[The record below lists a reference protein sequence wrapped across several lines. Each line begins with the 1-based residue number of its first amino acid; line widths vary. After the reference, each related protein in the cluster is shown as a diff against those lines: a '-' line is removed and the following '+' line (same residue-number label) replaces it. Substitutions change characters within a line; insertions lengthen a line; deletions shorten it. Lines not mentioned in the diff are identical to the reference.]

1 MNEALL
7 LMGCV
12 ILLCTLMGRY
22 LDRLAV
28 PSLLIFIALGMCF
41 GENGLLRIPFDDYD
55 AANVICSASLIFIM
69 FYGGFGTNL
78 NAARPVVVQSVVL
91 STLGVAGTAGAVAAF
106 AHLVLGLPWVESFL
120 IGSVISSTDAASVF
134 NILRSKKLALKYHT
148 DSLLEIESGSND
160 PISYMLTTVAVGI
173 MGGQDVFIPLLLVQ
187 QIAIGALGGLLL
199 GKLAIWSLRRG
210 MFPSEQSQTIFVFAV
225 VILSYALPT
234 VLGGNGYL
242 SSYLCGIYMG
252 STKLPQKRNLVHFF
266 DVVTDVAQVL
276 IFFLLG
282 LLVTPVELPSVLLP
296 ALAIMVFLT
305 FLARPAVVSVLM
317 LPFRPSPAQV
327 GVVSWAGLRG
337 VASIVFA
344 IMAVLQGA
352 ETRYN
357 LFNLVFCIVLLSISL
372 QGSLLPR
379 VSAKLSM
386 IDHTADV
393 SKTFNDYQEESDI
406 DFIKIHLDKNHP
418 WNGKTL
424 RELPLPSD
432 LLVVMIARKEETIVP
447 NGSTVLL
454 PGDLLVLA
462 ARAFE
467 DRENLSLQEIVV
479 EKGHKWVGRSLR
491 QIPTRSDT
499 LIVMVK
505 RGNETII
512 PGGSTI
518 LQAGD
523 TLVIAQSPRPLR
535 PPPDP
540 LSHFKSGKP
549 PSLRRGFPDL
559 FVQSAPFHRPFF
571 YVF

>member
-106 AHLVLGLPWVESFL
+106 AHLALGLPWVESFL

-379 VSAKLSM
+379 VSAKLHM

-432 LLVVMIARKEETIVP
+432 LLVAMIARKEETIVP

-499 LIVMVK
+499 LIVMIK

-523 TLVIAQSPRPLR
+523 TLVIAQS
-535 PPPDP
+535 
-540 LSHFKSGKP
+540 
-549 PSLRRGFPDL
+549 
-559 FVQSAPFHRPFF
+559 SAAPAP
-571 YVF
+571 VSA

>member
-91 STLGVAGTAGAVAAF
+91 STLGVAGTAGAVAVF

-148 DSLLEIESGSND
+148 DSLLEMESGSND

-305 FLARPAVVSVLM
+305 FLARPAVVSILM
-317 LPFRPSPAQV
+317 LPFRPSLAQV

-379 VSAKLSM
+379 VSAKLHM

-424 RELPLPSD
+424 KELPLPSD
-432 LLVVMIARKEETIVP
+432 LLVVMIARREETIVP

-523 TLVIAQSPRPLR
+523 TLVIAQS
-535 PPPDP
+535 
-540 LSHFKSGKP
+540 
-549 PSLRRGFPDL
+549 
-559 FVQSAPFHRPFF
+559 SAAPAPASA
-571 YVF
+571 

>member
-91 STLGVAGTAGAVAAF
+91 STLGVAGTAGAVAVF

-173 MGGQDVFIPLLLVQ
+173 MVGQDVFIPLLLVQ

-317 LPFRPSPAQV
+317 LPFRPSLAQV

-432 LLVVMIARKEETIVP
+432 LLVAMIARKEETIVP

-467 DRENLSLQEIVV
+467 DRENLFLQEIVV

-523 TLVIAQSPRPLR
+523 TLVIAQS
-535 PPPDP
+535 
-540 LSHFKSGKP
+540 
-549 PSLRRGFPDL
+549 
-559 FVQSAPFHRPFF
+559 SAAPAP
-571 YVF
+571 VSA

>member
-91 STLGVAGTAGAVAAF
+91 STLGVAGTAGAVAVF

-317 LPFRPSPAQV
+317 LPFRPSLAQV

-379 VSAKLSM
+379 VSAKLHM

-424 RELPLPSD
+424 KELPLPSD
-432 LLVVMIARKEETIVP
+432 LLVVMIARREETIVP

-467 DRENLSLQEIVV
+467 DRENLFLQEIVV

-499 LIVMVK
+499 LIVMIK

-523 TLVIAQSPRPLR
+523 TLVVAQS
-535 PPPDP
+535 
-540 LSHFKSGKP
+540 
-549 PSLRRGFPDL
+549 
-559 FVQSAPFHRPFF
+559 SAAPAP
-571 YVF
+571 VSA

>member
-91 STLGVAGTAGAVAAF
+91 STLGVAGTAGAVAVF

-317 LPFRPSPAQV
+317 LPFRPSLAQV

-379 VSAKLSM
+379 VSAKLHM

-424 RELPLPSD
+424 KELPLPSD
-432 LLVVMIARKEETIVP
+432 LLVVMIARREETIVP

-499 LIVMVK
+499 LIVMIK

-523 TLVIAQSPRPLR
+523 TLVIAQS
-535 PPPDP
+535 
-540 LSHFKSGKP
+540 
-549 PSLRRGFPDL
+549 
-559 FVQSAPFHRPFF
+559 SAAPAP
-571 YVF
+571 VSA

>member
-305 FLARPAVVSVLM
+305 FVARPAVVSVLM

-379 VSAKLSM
+379 VSAKLHM

-432 LLVVMIARKEETIVP
+432 LLVAMIARKEETIVP

-467 DRENLSLQEIVV
+467 DRENLFLQEIVV

-523 TLVIAQSPRPLR
+523 TLVIAQS
-535 PPPDP
+535 
-540 LSHFKSGKP
+540 
-549 PSLRRGFPDL
+549 
-559 FVQSAPFHRPFF
+559 SAAPAPASA
-571 YVF
+571 

>member
-379 VSAKLSM
+379 VSAKLHM

-432 LLVVMIARKEETIVP
+432 LLVVMIARREETIVP

-467 DRENLSLQEIVV
+467 DRENLFLQEIVV

-499 LIVMVK
+499 LIVMIK

-523 TLVIAQSPRPLR
+523 TLVIAQS
-535 PPPDP
+535 
-540 LSHFKSGKP
+540 
-549 PSLRRGFPDL
+549 
-559 FVQSAPFHRPFF
+559 SAAPAP
-571 YVF
+571 VSA

>member
-91 STLGVAGTAGAVAAF
+91 STLGVAGTAGAVAVF
-106 AHLVLGLPWVESFL
+106 AHLALGLPWVESFL

-305 FLARPAVVSVLM
+305 FAARPAVISVLM
-317 LPFRPSPAQV
+317 LPFRPSLAQV

-432 LLVVMIARKEETIVP
+432 LLVAMIARKEETIVP

-467 DRENLSLQEIVV
+467 DRENLFLQEIVV

-523 TLVIAQSPRPLR
+523 TLVIAQSAAAPAP
-535 PPPDP
+535 
-540 LSHFKSGKP
+540 
-549 PSLRRGFPDL
+549 
-559 FVQSAPFHRPFF
+559 VSA
-571 YVF
+571 

>member
-91 STLGVAGTAGAVAAF
+91 STLGVAGTAGAVAVF

-317 LPFRPSPAQV
+317 LPFRPSLAQV

-499 LIVMVK
+499 LIVMIK

-523 TLVIAQSPRPLR
+523 TLVIAQS
-535 PPPDP
+535 
-540 LSHFKSGKP
+540 
-549 PSLRRGFPDL
+549 
-559 FVQSAPFHRPFF
+559 SAAPAP
-571 YVF
+571 VSA

>member
-467 DRENLSLQEIVV
+467 DRENLFLQEIVV

-499 LIVMVK
+499 LIVMIK

-523 TLVIAQSPRPLR
+523 TLVIAQSAAAPAP
-535 PPPDP
+535 
-540 LSHFKSGKP
+540 
-549 PSLRRGFPDL
+549 
-559 FVQSAPFHRPFF
+559 VSA
-571 YVF
+571 

>member
-266 DVVTDVAQVL
+266 
-276 IFFLLG
+276 FLLG

-305 FLARPAVVSVLM
+305 FVARPAVVSVLM

-379 VSAKLSM
+379 VSAKLHM

-393 SKTFNDYQEESDI
+393 SKTFNDCRS
-406 DFIKIHLDKNHP
+406 P
-418 WNGKTL
+418 
-424 RELPLPSD
+424 P
-432 LLVVMIARKEETIVP
+432 
-447 NGSTVLL
+447 GS
-454 PGDLLVLA
+454 
-462 ARAFE
+462 R
-467 DRENLSLQEIVV
+467 
-479 EKGHKWVGRSLR
+479 
-491 QIPTRSDT
+491 
-499 LIVMVK
+499 
-505 RGNETII
+505 
-512 PGGSTI
+512 
-518 LQAGD
+518 
-523 TLVIAQSPRPLR
+523 
-535 PPPDP
+535 
-540 LSHFKSGKP
+540 
-549 PSLRRGFPDL
+549 
-559 FVQSAPFHRPFF
+559 
-571 YVF
+571 

>member
-305 FLARPAVVSVLM
+305 FVARPAVVSVLM

-379 VSAKLSM
+379 VSAKLHM

-432 LLVVMIARKEETIVP
+432 LLVAMIARKEETIVP

-467 DRENLSLQEIVV
+467 DRENLFLQEIVV

-499 LIVMVK
+499 LIVMIK

-523 TLVIAQSPRPLR
+523 TLVIAQS
-535 PPPDP
+535 
-540 LSHFKSGKP
+540 
-549 PSLRRGFPDL
+549 
-559 FVQSAPFHRPFF
+559 SAAPAP
-571 YVF
+571 VSA

>member
-91 STLGVAGTAGAVAAF
+91 STLGVAGTAGAVATF
-106 AHLVLGLPWVESFL
+106 AHLALGLPWVESFL

-305 FLARPAVVSVLM
+305 FVARPAVVSVLM

-379 VSAKLSM
+379 VSAKLHM

-424 RELPLPSD
+424 KELPLPSD
-432 LLVVMIARKEETIVP
+432 LLVVMIARREETIVP

-499 LIVMVK
+499 LIVMIK

-523 TLVIAQSPRPLR
+523 TLVIAQS
-535 PPPDP
+535 
-540 LSHFKSGKP
+540 
-549 PSLRRGFPDL
+549 
-559 FVQSAPFHRPFF
+559 SAAPAP
-571 YVF
+571 VSA

>member
-69 FYGGFGTNL
+69 FCGGFGTNL

-91 STLGVAGTAGAVAAF
+91 STLGVAGTAGAVADF

-317 LPFRPSPAQV
+317 LPFRPSLAQV

-379 VSAKLSM
+379 VSAKLHM

-424 RELPLPSD
+424 KELPLPSD
-432 LLVVMIARKEETIVP
+432 LLVVMIARREETIVP

-467 DRENLSLQEIVV
+467 DRENLFLQEIVV

-523 TLVIAQSPRPLR
+523 TLVIAQS
-535 PPPDP
+535 
-540 LSHFKSGKP
+540 
-549 PSLRRGFPDL
+549 
-559 FVQSAPFHRPFF
+559 SAAPAPASA
-571 YVF
+571 

>member
-199 GKLAIWSLRRG
+199 GKLATWSLRRG

-305 FLARPAVVSVLM
+305 FVARPAVVSVLM

-379 VSAKLSM
+379 VSAKLHM

-424 RELPLPSD
+424 EELPLPSD
-432 LLVVMIARKEETIVP
+432 LLVVMIARREETIVP

-499 LIVMVK
+499 LIVMIK

-523 TLVIAQSPRPLR
+523 TLVIAQSAAAPAP
-535 PPPDP
+535 
-540 LSHFKSGKP
+540 
-549 PSLRRGFPDL
+549 
-559 FVQSAPFHRPFF
+559 VSA
-571 YVF
+571 

>member
-305 FLARPAVVSVLM
+305 FVARPAVVSVLM

-379 VSAKLSM
+379 VSAKLHM

-432 LLVVMIARKEETIVP
+432 LLVAMIARKEETIVP

-467 DRENLSLQEIVV
+467 DRENLFLQEIVV

-523 TLVIAQSPRPLR
+523 TLVIAQS
-535 PPPDP
+535 
-540 LSHFKSGKP
+540 
-549 PSLRRGFPDL
+549 
-559 FVQSAPFHRPFF
+559 SAAPAP
-571 YVF
+571 VSA

>member
-1 MNEALL
+1 MDHVLL
-7 LMGCV
+7 LVGTV
-12 ILLCTLMGRY
+12 ILICILMNRWVEK
-22 LDRLAV
+22 LAV
-28 PSLLIFIALGMCF
+28 PSLLVFIALGMCF
-41 GENGLLRIPFDDYD
+41 GENGLLHIQFDDY
-55 AANVICSASLIFIM
+55 AAVNTICSVSLIFIM

-78 NAARPVVVQSVVL
+78 TAARPVAVQSVVL
-91 STLGVAGTAGAVAAF
+91 STLGVACTAGSVAVF
-106 AHLVLGLPWVESFL
+106 VHLVLKLSWAESLL

-379 VSAKLSM
+379 VSAKLHM

-424 RELPLPSD
+424 KELPLPSD
-432 LLVVMIARKEETIVP
+432 LLVVMIARREETIVP

-467 DRENLSLQEIVV
+467 DRENLFLQEIVV

-499 LIVMVK
+499 LIVMIK

-523 TLVIAQSPRPLR
+523 TLVIAQS
-535 PPPDP
+535 
-540 LSHFKSGKP
+540 
-549 PSLRRGFPDL
+549 
-559 FVQSAPFHRPFF
+559 SAAPAP
-571 YVF
+571 VSA

>member
-317 LPFRPSPAQV
+317 LPFRPSLAQV

-432 LLVVMIARKEETIVP
+432 LLVVMIARREETIVP

-523 TLVIAQSPRPLR
+523 TLVIAQS
-535 PPPDP
+535 
-540 LSHFKSGKP
+540 
-549 PSLRRGFPDL
+549 
-559 FVQSAPFHRPFF
+559 SAAPAP
-571 YVF
+571 VSA

>member
-317 LPFRPSPAQV
+317 LPFRPSLAQV

-379 VSAKLSM
+379 VSAKLHM

-424 RELPLPSD
+424 KELPLPSD
-432 LLVVMIARKEETIVP
+432 LLVVMIARREETIVP

-499 LIVMVK
+499 LIVMIK

-523 TLVIAQSPRPLR
+523 TLVIAQSAAAPAP
-535 PPPDP
+535 
-540 LSHFKSGKP
+540 
-549 PSLRRGFPDL
+549 
-559 FVQSAPFHRPFF
+559 VSA
-571 YVF
+571 

>member
-91 STLGVAGTAGAVAAF
+91 STLGVAGTAGAVAVF

-242 SSYLCGIYMG
+242 SSYLCGSYMG

-317 LPFRPSPAQV
+317 LPFRPSLAQV

-432 LLVVMIARKEETIVP
+432 LLVAMIARKEETIVP

-467 DRENLSLQEIVV
+467 DRENLFLQEIVV

-499 LIVMVK
+499 LIVMIK

-523 TLVIAQSPRPLR
+523 TLVIAQS
-535 PPPDP
+535 
-540 LSHFKSGKP
+540 
-549 PSLRRGFPDL
+549 
-559 FVQSAPFHRPFF
+559 SAAPAP
-571 YVF
+571 VSA

>member
-91 STLGVAGTAGAVAAF
+91 STLGVAGTAGAVATF
-106 AHLVLGLPWVESFL
+106 AHLALGLPWVESFL

-225 VILSYALPT
+225 VTLSYALPT

-305 FLARPAVVSVLM
+305 FAARPAVISVLM
-317 LPFRPSPAQV
+317 LPFRPSLAQV

-379 VSAKLSM
+379 VSAKLHM

-424 RELPLPSD
+424 KELPLPSD
-432 LLVVMIARKEETIVP
+432 LLVVMIARREETIVP

-499 LIVMVK
+499 LIVMIK

-523 TLVIAQSPRPLR
+523 TLVIAQS
-535 PPPDP
+535 
-540 LSHFKSGKP
+540 
-549 PSLRRGFPDL
+549 
-559 FVQSAPFHRPFF
+559 SAAPAP
-571 YVF
+571 VSA

>member
-379 VSAKLSM
+379 VSAKLHM

-424 RELPLPSD
+424 KELPLPSD
-432 LLVVMIARKEETIVP
+432 LLVAMIARKEETIVP

-467 DRENLSLQEIVV
+467 DRENLFLQEIVV

-523 TLVIAQSPRPLR
+523 TLVIAQSAAAPAP
-535 PPPDP
+535 
-540 LSHFKSGKP
+540 
-549 PSLRRGFPDL
+549 
-559 FVQSAPFHRPFF
+559 VSA
-571 YVF
+571 

>member
-91 STLGVAGTAGAVAAF
+91 STLGVAGTAGAVAVF

-305 FLARPAVVSVLM
+305 FVARPAVVSVLM
-317 LPFRPSPAQV
+317 LPFRPSLAQV

-379 VSAKLSM
+379 VSAKLHM

-424 RELPLPSD
+424 KELPLPSD
-432 LLVVMIARKEETIVP
+432 LLVVMIARREETIVP

-467 DRENLSLQEIVV
+467 DRENLFLQEIVV

-499 LIVMVK
+499 LIVMIK

-523 TLVIAQSPRPLR
+523 TLVIAQS
-535 PPPDP
+535 
-540 LSHFKSGKP
+540 
-549 PSLRRGFPDL
+549 
-559 FVQSAPFHRPFF
+559 SAAPAPASA
-571 YVF
+571 

>member
-305 FLARPAVVSVLM
+305 FAARPAVISVLM
-317 LPFRPSPAQV
+317 LPFRPSLAQV

-379 VSAKLSM
+379 VSAKLHM

-424 RELPLPSD
+424 KELPLPSD
-432 LLVVMIARKEETIVP
+432 LLVVMIARREETIVP

-467 DRENLSLQEIVV
+467 DRENLFLQEIVV

-523 TLVIAQSPRPLR
+523 TLVIAQS
-535 PPPDP
+535 
-540 LSHFKSGKP
+540 
-549 PSLRRGFPDL
+549 
-559 FVQSAPFHRPFF
+559 SAAPAP
-571 YVF
+571 VSA

>member
-317 LPFRPSPAQV
+317 LPFHPSPAQV

-379 VSAKLSM
+379 VSAKLHM

-424 RELPLPSD
+424 KELPLPSD
-432 LLVVMIARKEETIVP
+432 LLVVMIARREETIVP

-467 DRENLSLQEIVV
+467 DRENLFLQEIVV

-499 LIVMVK
+499 LIVMIK

-523 TLVIAQSPRPLR
+523 TLVIAQS
-535 PPPDP
+535 
-540 LSHFKSGKP
+540 
-549 PSLRRGFPDL
+549 
-559 FVQSAPFHRPFF
+559 SAAPAP
-571 YVF
+571 VSA

>member
-91 STLGVAGTAGAVAAF
+91 STLGVAGTAGAVAVF

-305 FLARPAVVSVLM
+305 FLARPAVVSILM
-317 LPFRPSPAQV
+317 LPFRPSLAQV

-379 VSAKLSM
+379 VSAKLHM

-424 RELPLPSD
+424 KELPLPSD
-432 LLVVMIARKEETIVP
+432 LLVVMIARREETIVP

-523 TLVIAQSPRPLR
+523 TLVIAQS
-535 PPPDP
+535 
-540 LSHFKSGKP
+540 
-549 PSLRRGFPDL
+549 
-559 FVQSAPFHRPFF
+559 SAAPAPASA
-571 YVF
+571 

>member
-91 STLGVAGTAGAVAAF
+91 STLGVAGTAGAVAVF
-106 AHLVLGLPWVESFL
+106 AHLALGLPWMESFL

-379 VSAKLSM
+379 VSAKLHM

-424 RELPLPSD
+424 KELPLPSD
-432 LLVVMIARKEETIVP
+432 LLVVMIARREETIVP

-523 TLVIAQSPRPLR
+523 TLVIAQSAAAPAP
-535 PPPDP
+535 
-540 LSHFKSGKP
+540 
-549 PSLRRGFPDL
+549 
-559 FVQSAPFHRPFF
+559 VSA
-571 YVF
+571 

>member
-91 STLGVAGTAGAVAAF
+91 STLGVAGTAGAVAVF

-317 LPFRPSPAQV
+317 LPFRPSLAQV

-379 VSAKLSM
+379 VSAKLHM

-424 RELPLPSD
+424 KELPLPSD
-432 LLVVMIARKEETIVP
+432 LLVVMIARREETIVP

-467 DRENLSLQEIVV
+467 DRENLFLQEIVV

-523 TLVIAQSPRPLR
+523 TLVIAQSSAAPA
-535 PPPDP
+535 P
-540 LSHFKSGKP
+540 LS
-549 PSLRRGFPDL
+549 
-559 FVQSAPFHRPFF
+559 A
-571 YVF
+571 

>member
-160 PISYMLTTVAVGI
+160 PISHMLTTVAVGI

-379 VSAKLSM
+379 VSAKLHM

-424 RELPLPSD
+424 KELPLPSD
-432 LLVVMIARKEETIVP
+432 LLVVMIARREETIVP

-467 DRENLSLQEIVV
+467 DRENLFLQEIVV

-523 TLVIAQSPRPLR
+523 TLVIAQS
-535 PPPDP
+535 
-540 LSHFKSGKP
+540 
-549 PSLRRGFPDL
+549 
-559 FVQSAPFHRPFF
+559 SAAPAP
-571 YVF
+571 VSA

>member
-1 MNEALL
+1 MTEALL
-7 LMGCV
+7 LMCCV
-12 ILLCTLMGRY
+12 ILLCTLMSRF
-22 LDRLAV
+22 LERLAV

-41 GENGLLRIPFDDYD
+41 GENGLLRIAFDDYN
-55 AANVICSASLIFIM
+55 AANLICSASLIFIM

-91 STLGVAGTAGAVAAF
+91 STLGVAGTAGAVALF
-106 AHLVLGLPWVESFL
+106 VHFVLSLPWMESLL

-173 MGGQDVFIPLLLVQ
+173 MGGKDIFIPLLLLQ
-187 QIAIGALGGLLL
+187 QIALGILGGLLL
-199 GKLAIWSLRRG
+199 GRLAIWCLRRG
-210 MFPSEQSQTIFVFAV
+210 MFLSEQNQTIFVFAV

-234 VLGGNGYL
+234 ALGGNGYL

-252 STKLPQKRNLVHFF
+252 STKLPQKRNMVHFF

-282 LLVTPVELPSVLLP
+282 LLVNPIELPAVLLP
-296 ALAIMVFLT
+296 ALAIMAFLT
-305 FLARPAVVSVLM
+305 LVARPAVVSLLL
-317 LPFRPSPAQV
+317 LPFRPSLAQV

-344 IMAVLQGA
+344 IMAVLEGVDMH
-352 ETRYN
+352 YN

-372 QGSLLPR
+372 QGTLLPN

-406 DFIKIHLDKNHP
+406 DFIKVHVDKNHP
-418 WNGKTL
+418 WSGKTL
-424 RELPLPSD
+424 KELPLPSD
-432 LLVVMIARKEETIVP
+432 LLVVMVARKGETIVP

-454 PGDLLVLA
+454 TGDLLVLA

-479 EKGHKWVGRSLR
+479 EKGHKWAGHSLR

-499 LIVMVK
+499 LIVLIR

-512 PGGSTI
+512 PGGSTV
-518 LQAGD
+518 LQPGD
-523 TLVIAQSPRPLR
+523 TLVIAQTLSPPA
-535 PPPDP
+535 
-540 LSHFKSGKP
+540 
-549 PSLRRGFPDL
+549 
-559 FVQSAPFHRPFF
+559 SASS
-571 YVF
+571 